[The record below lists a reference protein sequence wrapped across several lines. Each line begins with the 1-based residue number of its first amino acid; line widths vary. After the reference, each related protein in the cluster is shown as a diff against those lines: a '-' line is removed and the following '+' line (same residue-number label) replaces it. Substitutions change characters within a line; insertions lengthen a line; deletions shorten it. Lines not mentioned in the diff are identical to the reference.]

1 MKVRI
6 QEIPKITKNFA
17 RPARTRVFHGG
28 RGGGKTK
35 ALALRTALRV
45 YQLAEMGVTGVFLC
59 GREFMESLDDSSMAE
74 VKEAIQSVDWLK
86 DYFDIGE
93 TYIRTKNRRIKYVFR
108 GLRHNIDS
116 LKSLA
121 NIVGAWVDEAE
132 TVSERAW
139 DKLEPTIRSEGDGW
153 VAELWLS
160 YNPES
165 PESATHKRFRDDPA
179 HDCVVTEI
187 NYYDN
192 PFFPAILEAKRKEYQ
207 RKNPDTYDH
216 VWGGK
221 FLTLTDAQI
230 LNGKYTIQDFE
241 PDHEWDGPYQGGDF
255 GFSKDPAAAVRCWI
269 GHDPYGNLGDNCLWV
284 EYEAGKIG
292 LELDAYADHTTSEI
306 PDFEKHITR
315 WDSAQPGMISHIRT
329 HGLPHS
335 IPCEKWAGSVEDG
348 IEYLKSFD
356 KIIIHTRCT
365 QTAREARLYSYKV
378 DRLSGDIMAVVV
390 DKHNHWID
398 ALRYA
403 LGPMIRKQI
412 KEGWVLTR
420 D

>member
-1 MKVRI
+1 MKAQI
-6 QEIPKITKNFA
+6 QEIPKITQNFA
-17 RPARTRVFHGG
+17 KPAKFRVFKGG
-28 RGGGKTK
+28 RGGGKTQ
-35 ALALRTALRV
+35 ALALRSALRV
-45 YQLAEMGVTGVFLC
+45 YQLSEMGVSGVFLAA
-59 GREFMESLDDSSMAE
+59 REYFENIKNSSMKE
-74 VKEAIQSVDWLK
+74 IKEAIQSVDWLN

-93 TYIRTKNRRIKYVFR
+93 EYIRTKNRRIEYDFR
-108 GLRHNIDS
+108 GLRYNIDS
-116 LKSLA
+116 LKGLA
-121 NIVGAWVDEAE
+121 RIVGVWIDEAE
-132 TVSERAW
+132 NVSERAYA
-139 DKLEPTIRSEGDGW
+139 KLIPTVRSEGEGW
-153 VAELWLS
+153 RAEIWLS

-165 PESATHKRFRDDPA
+165 PESATHRRFLENTPKS
-179 HDCVVTEI
+179 CIVTEI

-192 PFFPAILEAKRKEYQ
+192 PYFPDILEEERLEDL
-207 RKNPDTYDH
+207 KNRPETYDH
-216 VWGGK
+216 VWLGK

-269 GHDPYGNLGDNCLWV
+269 GHDPYGDLGDNCLWV

-292 LELDAYADHTTSEI
+292 LELDQYADHTTSEI

-329 HGLPHS
+329 HGLPRS
-335 IPCEKWAGSVEDG
+335 VPCEKWAGSVEDG

-356 KIIIHTRCT
+356 KIIIHSRCV

-412 KEGWVLTR
+412 KDAWVLTR

>member
-1 MKVRI
+1 MKVQI
-6 QEIPKITKNFA
+6 QEIDQIRRNFA
-17 RPARTRVFHGG
+17 RPAKTRVFHGG

-35 ALALRTALRV
+35 ALALRSAARV
-45 YQLAEMGVTGVFLC
+45 YQLAEANVTGVFLC
-59 GREFMESLDDSSMAE
+59 AREFMESLDDSSMAE
-74 VKEAIQSVDWLK
+74 IKDAIKEVPWLN

-121 NIVGAWVDEAE
+121 NIVGCWVDEAE
-132 TVSERAW
+132 NVSERAW
-139 DKLEPTIRSEGDGW
+139 SKLIPTIRSEGDGW
-153 VAELWLS
+153 QAELWLS

-165 PESATHKRFRDDPA
+165 PESATHKRFRENPPK
-179 HDCVVTEI
+179 DCIVTEI

-192 PFFPAILEAKRKEYQ
+192 PWFPKILDAARLHDQKIKPEV
-207 RKNPDTYDH
+207 YDH
-216 VWGGK
+216 IWNGK

-269 GHDPYGNLGDNCLWV
+269 GHDPYGDLGDNCLWI
-284 EYEAGKIG
+284 EHEAGKIG
-292 LELDAYADHTTSEI
+292 LELDEYADHTTANI
-306 PDFEKHITR
+306 PDFERYITR

-329 HGLPHS
+329 HGLPLS
-335 IPCEKWAGSVEDG
+335 VPCEKWAGSVEDG

-356 KIIIHTRCT
+356 KIIIHSRCT
-365 QTAREARLYSYKV
+365 SVAREARLYSYKV
-378 DRLSGDIMAVVV
+378 DRLSGDILPVVV
-390 DKHNHWID
+390 DAHNHWMD
-398 ALRYA
+398 ATRYA